1 MPIGLI
7 LLSKFDYFLK
17 RMDEREKLMQEYTVV
32 YNKHAKE
39 EEAVRKSTPSA
50 IQDVLRFVIRE
61 RK

>member
-1 MPIGLI
+1 
-7 LLSKFDYFLK
+7 
-17 RMDEREKLMQEYTVV
+17 MDEREKLVQEYTVV

-50 IQDVLRFVIRE
+50 IQDVSNSAIRE